1 MVNEWTSHTKTASI
15 YIGIDVNFDAKK
27 IRSQNMTK
35 YARFEAH
42 GEIAYGVLDEH
53 KINQITGTPFGEHD
67 ITSHTH
73 EIDEVKLLS
82 PVKPGKVVAIGLN
95 YKSHLGDKMAPKVP
109 EPFLKTAT
117 SVIAHEDNIV
127 IPRLALIENV
137 KVQPEAELGV
147 VIGTKCKSVD
157 QSDAL
162 NYVFGYT
169 CGNDVS
175 GRDWQENDLQWW
187 RAKSSDTF
195 TPLGPYMVTGLDPTN
210 IQVQCRVNGKEEQ
223 NQNTSDLIHPIT
235 RIIEF
240 VSSVMT
246 LEEGDVILTG
256 TPGTPG
262 DIHPGDVVEVEVS
275 GIGILRN
282 SVVAE

>member
-1 MVNEWTSHTKTASI
+1 
-15 YIGIDVNFDAKK
+15 
-27 IRSQNMTK
+27 MTK

-42 GEIAYGVLDEH
+42 GEIAYGVLNEDE
-53 KINQITGTPFGEHD
+53 INQITGTPFEKHD

-73 EIDEVKLLS
+73 GVDEVKLLP
-82 PVKPGKVVAIGLN
+82 PVKPGKIVAIGLN
-95 YKSHLGDKMAPKVP
+95 YKSHLGDRTAPKVP

-117 SVIAHEDNIV
+117 SVVGHEDNII
-127 IPRLALIENV
+127 IPKSALIENV

-147 VIGTKCKSVD
+147 IIGTKCKSVN
-157 QSDAL
+157 QSNAL
-162 NYVFGYT
+162 SYVFGYT

-187 RAKSSDTF
+187 RAKSADTF
-195 TPLGPYMVTGLDPTN
+195 TPLGPYMVTDLDPTN

-223 NQNTSDLIHPIT
+223 NQNTSDLIHPVT

-240 VSSVMT
+240 ISSVMT
-246 LEEGDVILTG
+246 LEQGDVILTG

-262 DIHPGDVVEVEVS
+262 DIHPGDIVEVEVS